1 MKPICLTILLAGS
14 AGLAACA
21 TYPAAG
27 PIPVASNNVCG
38 SYGYVDRN
46 NDGMISGDEWN
57 SYRSGA
63 YTYWDV
69 NHDGRIDRTEFENC
83 WRGGGF
89 YQQAYYNPNDWTNYY
104 TGFDA
109 NHDGYLDANEYF
121 SANAWTRADRN
132 HNGIIDSNEWQW
144 WM

>member
-1 MKPICLTILLAGS
+1 MKPIRLAILLAGS

-21 TYPAAG
+21 TYPAPV
-27 PIPVASNNVCG
+27 PIASNTVCG

-69 NHDGRIDRTEFENC
+69 NHDGRIDRTEFQNC
-83 WRGGGF
+83 WQAGGF
-89 YQQAYYNPNDWTNYY
+89 YNGSYYQPNYWNQYWTA
-104 TGFDA
+104 FDA
-109 NHDGYLDANEYF
+109 NGDGYLDANEYW
-121 SANAWTRADRN
+121 SAHAWARIDRN
-132 HNGIIDSNEWQW
+132 HNGIMDSNEWNW
-144 WM
+144 WDM